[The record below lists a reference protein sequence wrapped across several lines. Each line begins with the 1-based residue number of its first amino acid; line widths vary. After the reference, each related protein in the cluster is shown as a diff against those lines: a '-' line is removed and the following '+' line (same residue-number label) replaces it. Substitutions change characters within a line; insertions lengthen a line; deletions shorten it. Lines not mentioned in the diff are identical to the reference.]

1 MLWRFLK
8 NYAARHQHPA
18 NQFFHLLGLPITFV
32 LPVWFLMKNEPWWA
46 VASFVGGYCLQ
57 FVGHAC
63 EGNDAGE
70 VILVKRSL
78 GLPYTD
84 IVDRSNRSSGAK

>member
-1 MLWRFLK
+1 MLGRFLR
-8 NYAARHQHPA
+8 NYAQRHQHPA
-18 NQFFHLLGLPITFV
+18 NRFFHVIGLPVTFV
-32 LPVWFLMKNEPWWA
+32 LPVVLVMKNEPWWGLGC
-46 VASFVGGYCLQ
+46 FVTGYCLQ

-70 VILVKRSL
+70 VILVKKFL

-84 IVDRSNRSSGAK
+84 IVDRVNRSSDPK

>member
-1 MLWRFLK
+1 MLGRFLR
-8 NYAARHQHPA
+8 NYALRHQHPA
-18 NQFFHLLGLPITFV
+18 NRFFHVIGLPITFV
-32 LPVWFLMKNEPWWA
+32 LPVVLLMKNEPWWGLG
-46 VASFVGGYCLQ
+46 SFLGGYCLQ

-70 VILVKRSL
+70 VILVKKSL

-84 IVDRSNRSSGAK
+84 IVDRLNRSSDSE

>member
-1 MLWRFLK
+1 MLVRFLK
-8 NYAARHQHPA
+8 NYALRHQHPA
-18 NQFFHLLGLPITFV
+18 NQFFHLIGLPVTFI
-32 LPVWFLMKNEPWWA
+32 LPVVLAMKNHPWWA

-70 VILVKRSL
+70 VILVKKAL
-78 GLPYTD
+78 GLPYTA
-84 IVDRSNRSSGAK
+84 IVDRSKASSGAD